1 MAETKLY
8 AFYSQ
13 VEFHLNHD
21 LAFEILDF
29 KLLAQV
35 LALKSPSS
43 PVFQQDP
50 AMAAILRIDHL
61 MMLVMYFPWPH
72 RSSMAETS

>member
-1 MAETKLY
+1 
-8 AFYSQ
+8 
-13 VEFHLNHD
+13 
-21 LAFEILDF
+21 
-29 KLLAQV
+29 LLAQV

-61 MMLVMYFPWPH
+61 MMLVMYFPWSH